1 MIEANHDEDGIIWP
15 ATVAPYDVHV
25 VVIGGHESEVAETLA
40 TLEAALAEAGLEALV
55 DDRDD
60 SPGAKFKDA
69 DLLGM
74 PVRLTVSPRALG
86 ERRRR
91 VQAPL

>member
-1 MIEANHDEDGIIWP
+1 
-15 ATVAPYDVHV
+15 
-25 VVIGGHESEVAETLA
+25 VVIGGDEPEVAETLA

-86 ERRRR
+86 KGGVELKRRSERESEI
-91 VQAPL
+91 VPLDDVVGRLQGS

>member
-15 ATVAPYDVHV
+15 HGRALRCPCR
-25 VVIGGHESEVAETLA
+25 VIGGHESEVAETLA

-74 PVRLTVSPRALG
+74 PFV
-86 ERRRR
+86 
-91 VQAPL
+91 